1 MSEWTPNKILHTIY
15 NKHMKNLLNQV
26 TKKLILNEAFNFD
39 AQASVQALTDIISS
53 IRVTNKRDT
62 NRLKLAKEHIRGIKR
77 QMRTLNEKI
86 ESLEQELNLLK
97 EEK

>member
-1 MSEWTPNKILHTIY
+1 MKSILD
-15 NKHMKNLLNQV
+15 KV
-26 TKKLILNEAFNFD
+26 TKKFLLNEAYTFD
-39 AQASVQALTDIISS
+39 AIASIQALSDIVSN

-77 QMRTLNEKI
+77 QMKSLNEKVD
-86 ESLEQELNLLK
+86 SLEQELNLLK

>member
-1 MSEWTPNKILHTIY
+1 
-15 NKHMKNLLNQV
+15 MKSLLNQI
-26 TKKLILNEAFNFD
+26 TKSFILKENFKFD
-39 AQASVQALTDIISS
+39 ASASIQALSDIVSS

-77 QMRTLNEKI
+77 QLRTLNEKVS
-86 ESLEQELNLLK
+86 SLEQELTLLK

>member
-1 MSEWTPNKILHTIY
+1 
-15 NKHMKNLLNQV
+15 MKSIINEI
-26 TKKLILNEAFNFD
+26 TKKFLLKESFNID
-39 AQASVQALTDIISS
+39 PLASIQALSDIVSS
-53 IRVTNKRDT
+53 VRVTNKRDT

-77 QMRTLNEKI
+77 QMRSLNEKV

>member
-1 MSEWTPNKILHTIY
+1 MKSILD
-15 NKHMKNLLNQV
+15 KV
-26 TKKLILNEAFNFD
+26 TKKFLLNEGYTFD
-39 AQASVQALTDIISS
+39 AFASIQALSDIVSN

-77 QMRTLNEKI
+77 QMKSLNEKVD
-86 ESLEQELNLLK
+86 SLEQELNLLK

>member
-1 MSEWTPNKILHTIY
+1 MKSIL
-15 NKHMKNLLNQV
+15 NEV
-26 TKKLILNEAFNFD
+26 TKKFLLNENFNFD
-39 AQASVQALTDIISS
+39 ASASLQALSDIVTS

-62 NRLKLAKEHIRGIKR
+62 GRLKLAKEHIRGIKR
-77 QMRTLNEKI
+77 QMKSLNERV

>member
-1 MSEWTPNKILHTIY
+1 MKSILD
-15 NKHMKNLLNQV
+15 KV
-26 TKKLILNEAFNFD
+26 TKKFLLNEAYTFD
-39 AQASVQALTDIISS
+39 AFASIQALSDIVSN

>member
-1 MSEWTPNKILHTIY
+1 MKSILD
-15 NKHMKNLLNQV
+15 KV
-26 TKKLILNEAFNFD
+26 TKKFLLNEAYTFD
-39 AQASVQALTDIISS
+39 AFASIQALSDIVSN

-77 QMRTLNEKI
+77 QMKSLNEKVD
-86 ESLEQELNLLK
+86 SLEQELNLLK

>member
-1 MSEWTPNKILHTIY
+1 MKSILD
-15 NKHMKNLLNQV
+15 QV
-26 TKKLILNEAFNFD
+26 TKKFLLKEGYTFD
-39 AQASVQALTDIISS
+39 AFASIQALSDIVSN

-77 QMRTLNEKI
+77 QMKSLNEKVD
-86 ESLEQELNLLK
+86 SLEQELNLLK

>member
-1 MSEWTPNKILHTIY
+1 MKSIL
-15 NKHMKNLLNQV
+15 NEV
-26 TKKLILNEAFNFD
+26 TKKFLLKEAYTFD
-39 AQASVQALTDIISS
+39 AFASIQALSDIVSN

-77 QMRTLNEKI
+77 QMKSLNERV
-86 ESLEQELNLLK
+86 EALEEELNLLK

>member
-1 MSEWTPNKILHTIY
+1 MKSIL
-15 NKHMKNLLNQV
+15 NEV
-26 TKKLILNEAFNFD
+26 TKKFLLKEGYTFD
-39 AQASVQALTDIISS
+39 AFASIQALSDIVSN

-77 QMRTLNEKI
+77 QMKSLNEKVD
-86 ESLEQELNLLK
+86 SLEQELNLLK

>member
-1 MSEWTPNKILHTIY
+1 
-15 NKHMKNLLNQV
+15 MKNLLNKV
-26 TKKLILNEAFNFD
+26 TKKLLLNESFTFD
-39 AQASVQALTDIISS
+39 AQASIQALTDIVSS

-77 QMRTLNEKI
+77 QMKTLNERVN
-86 ESLEQELNLLK
+86 SLEEELNLLK

>member
-1 MSEWTPNKILHTIY
+1 
-15 NKHMKNLLNQV
+15 MKSIINEI
-26 TKKLILNEAFNFD
+26 TKKFLLKENFNID
-39 AQASVQALTDIISS
+39 PLASIQALSDIVSS
-53 IRVTNKRDT
+53 VRVTNKRDT

-77 QMRTLNEKI
+77 HMRSLNEQV

>member
-1 MSEWTPNKILHTIY
+1 MKSILD
-15 NKHMKNLLNQV
+15 QV
-26 TKKLILNEAFNFD
+26 TKKFLLKEGYTFD
-39 AQASVQALTDIISS
+39 AFASIQAMSDIVSN

-77 QMRTLNEKI
+77 QMKSLNEKVD
-86 ESLEQELNLLK
+86 SLEQELNLLK